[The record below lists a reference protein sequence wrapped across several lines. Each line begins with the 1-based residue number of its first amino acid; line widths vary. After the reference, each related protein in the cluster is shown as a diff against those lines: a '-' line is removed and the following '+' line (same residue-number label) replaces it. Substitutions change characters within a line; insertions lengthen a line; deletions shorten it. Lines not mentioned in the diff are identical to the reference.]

1 MQQSLAS
8 LTDAVLRHKTNC
20 STAHRS
26 LDEDRTPIQQ
36 SIHRD
41 RESQPA
47 LESSS
52 IPIAPIQAVR
62 NMNSWITGQ
71 RPDGKQEQP
80 DSSTTT
86 SGAAV
91 DEKYISV

>member
-20 STAHRS
+20 STTHHS
-26 LDEDRTPIQQ
+26 IEEVRTPIQQ

-41 RESQPA
+41 RESQPG

-80 DSSTTT
+80 NSSTTT
-86 SGAAV
+86 SEAAV